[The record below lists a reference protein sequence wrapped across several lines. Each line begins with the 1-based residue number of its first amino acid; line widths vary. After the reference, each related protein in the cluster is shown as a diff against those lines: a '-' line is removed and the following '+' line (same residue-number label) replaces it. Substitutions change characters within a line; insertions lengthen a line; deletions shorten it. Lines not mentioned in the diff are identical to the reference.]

1 MPFSRNSIRI
11 DLGDGHALYVVRE
24 NGNPEVIVSIVQ
36 PITRKLTER
45 LKLSLTVPQAM
56 RLSRALASVATLD
69 EPLRLPGVTPMPAL
83 DTDDEDTDPGPM
95 KKPG

>member
-1 MPFSRNSIRI
+1 VPYSRNSIRI
-11 DLGDGHALYVVRE
+11 DLGEGHSLYVVRE

-36 PITRKLTER
+36 PITKKLSER

-69 EPLRLPGVTPMPAL
+69 GPLRLPGVTPVPEL
-83 DTDDEDTDPGPM
+83 DPDEEDTDPAI

>member
-1 MPFSRNSIRI
+1 VPYSRNAIRI
-11 DLGDGHALYVVRE
+11 DLGEGHALYVVRE

-36 PITRKLTER
+36 PVTRKLTER

-56 RLSRALASVATLD
+56 RFSRALASVATLD
-69 EPLRLPGVTPMPAL
+69 EPLRLPGITPAPEL
-83 DTDDEDTDPGPM
+83 DSEEDTDPAI